1 MNFIVVGV
9 IAPLAYFLL
18 RLVIKSLVQNF
29 IMNLN
34 RKSNVAEVK
43 ECKNC
48 GVFKPVKELKKVNDS
63 FQCLDKCSNE

>member
-1 MNFIVVGV
+1 MNFILVGV

-18 RLVIKSLVQNF
+18 RLVIKSAVQNF
-29 IMNLN
+29 ILNLN

-43 ECKNC
+43 ECQNC
-48 GVFKPVKELKKVNDS
+48 GVFKPIREMKRVDNS

>member
-1 MNFIVVGV
+1 
-9 IAPLAYFLL
+9 
-18 RLVIKSLVQNF
+18 
-29 IMNLN
+29 MNLN

-43 ECKNC
+43 ECQNC